1 VVYSIPKISF
11 GQSQDFMKKAKQR
24 GKGFTVV
31 VAVGALAVGF
41 LLVAALMRGYGS
53 DSPSAVVGGPAD
65 PARAG
70 AQEQA
75 AREQRARE
83 QGQQAGRAAASAAGE
98 SAVEPTPPAS
108 PTPRAS
114 ATPAGGDLGPF
125 SQIFAEG
132 GTPPPPA
139 SGDAG
144 DWLMTFA
151 TVTVRLTLAALLTA
165 MLAFRPRRLSRSVKR
180 NPFVAQTQILLA
192 VVASA
197 LMMVVGDS
205 AARAFGIFAAASLVR
220 FRTNIKDPKEITV
233 LLVAL
238 AIGLATGVGR
248 WELGLILTLFVLVL
262 LWGLEYREQEQVT
275 RAMELTVKTTNIGT
289 TQDALLRLFQ
299 KYDFHAEMRNIDRP
313 DGEDETGC
321 IVYFVDVGPQVSTDR
336 LSEELLAADP
346 KNIDG
351 VEWAQQKNTSYFYQ

>member
-1 VVYSIPKISF
+1 MAKINTRS
-11 GQSQDFMKKAKQR
+11 KV
-24 GKGFTVV
+24 FTIA
-31 VAVGALAVGF
+31 VAAGAVAVGF

-53 DSPSAVVGGPAD
+53 STPGAGVGGAAD

-75 AREQRARE
+75 AREQAARE
-83 QGQQAGRAAASAAGE
+83 RGLQAGREAAGAE
-98 SAVEPTPPAS
+98 GAGELAQQPTQQQPTQQ
-108 PTPRAS
+108 PTPRPTPS
-114 ATPAGGDLGPF
+114 AVADDGNPF
-125 SQIFAEG
+125 SQIFSDSQ
-132 GTPPPPA
+132 TPPQPA
-139 SGDAG
+139 SGQTG

-151 TVTVRLTLAALLTA
+151 TVTVRLTLAALLSA
-165 MLAFRPRRLSRSVKR
+165 MLAFRPRRLSRSIKR

-197 LMMVVGDS
+197 LMMIVGDS
-205 AARAFGIFAAASLVR
+205 TARAFGIFATVSLVR

-233 LLVAL
+233 LLLAL

-275 RAMELTVKTTNIGT
+275 RAMELTVKTRNIGT
-289 TQDALLRLFQ
+289 TQDALLQLFK
-299 KYDFHAEMRNIDRP
+299 KYDFSAEMRTIDRP

-321 IVYFVDVGPQVSTDR
+321 VVYYVDVGPQVSTDH
-336 LSEELLAADP
+336 LSEELLGADP
-346 KNIDG
+346 RNIDS
-351 VEWAQQKNTSYFYQ
+351 VEWDQQKNTSYFYQ